1 MVLCS
6 RCQMSETV
14 QPCVLGGCEP
24 CLVCQE
30 DMELNQKIQELQD
43 KRRILRT
50 RMNAIHDPFNFKFPP
65 EIASLIFSLS
75 MGDEDYEPDRS
86 TLRKLPTQFLLGSV
100 SRRWRQVARS
110 TPQLWSTISFT
121 LVKEKT
127 NTLPPLR
134 FINDWLQ
141 LSGSLPL
148 NLWIIEDAASNF
160 YWETCP
166 PVVDVLN
173 QHSGRWH
180 KVVFH
185 LDKQY
190 LSHFH
195 GTTSPSNLYDLEII
209 NNDGDYNPPLAW
221 AQGQGQFASPSRL
234 SLYQVS
240 PLRGAMSHAS
250 HWDGFP
256 GKNVLRHSN

>member
-1 MVLCS
+1 
-6 RCQMSETV
+6 
-14 QPCVLGGCEP
+14 
-24 CLVCQE
+24 
-30 DMELNQKIQELQD
+30 
-43 KRRILRT
+43 
-50 RMNAIHDPFNFKFPP
+50 MNAIHDPFNFKFPP

-86 TLRKLPTQFLLGSV
+86 KLRKLPTQFLLGSV

-160 YWETCP
+160 YWETSSSRRRP
-166 PVVDVLN
+166 QSTFRALA
-173 QHSGRWH
+173 QSSLSSGQTIFEPFPWH
-180 KVVFH
+180 
-185 LDKQY
+185 
-190 LSHFH
+190 HF
-195 GTTSPSNLYDLEII
+195 P
-209 NNDGDYNPPLAW
+209 
-221 AQGQGQFASPSRL
+221 QQ
-234 SLYQVS
+234 
-240 PLRGAMSHAS
+240 PLR
-250 HWDGFP
+250 P
-256 GKNVLRHSN
+256 